1 MKICITGG
9 TGFIGGALASY
20 WQQQGHDVTVITRR
34 QPEQYGQGDTKPQA
48 REGAAPFA
56 FLTWEQLAQPS
67 SRGIEVDAVVNL
79 AGTTLNQRWTGKA
92 KDSIMQ
98 SRLQATDLT
107 AKWVQSLDTKPEVVI
122 QGSAVGIYGA
132 SFTDTFD
139 ESSRSE
145 ADDFLAN
152 VTRRW
157 EAAAENGFQGIRLVK
172 LRTGVVLGNK
182 GGAYP
187 LMRLPILLGA
197 GGKIG
202 TGRQWV
208 PWIHIQDIVE
218 LIDFCVK
225 KSEIEGPINAVSP
238 NPVTNDEFGRIVSR
252 VHSRP
257 YWLPLPAFALK
268 TMLGEMSALLL
279 EGQKVLPQ
287 TAMQHG
293 FRFQYP
299 ELELAAADLKKRQ

>member
-1 MKICITGG
+1 MKVCITGG
-9 TGFIGGALASY
+9 TGFIGSALASF
-20 WQQQGHDVTVITRR
+20 WQQQGHEVTVITRR
-34 QPEQYGQGDTKPQA
+34 KPKQYDQSDPKPQTKQLTVPLA
-48 REGAAPFA
+48 Y
-56 FLTWEQLAQPS
+56 LTWEQLAQPS
-67 SRGIEVDAVVNL
+67 SSSIEVDAVVNL
-79 AGTTLNQRWTGKA
+79 AGTTLNQRWTDKA
-92 KDSIMQ
+92 KDSILQ

-107 AKWVQSLDTKPEVVI
+107 AKWVQSLNTKPKVVI
-122 QGSAVGIYGA
+122 QGSAVGIYGT
-132 SFTDTFD
+132 SLTDTFD
-139 ESSRSE
+139 ESAQPE

-157 EAAAENGFQGIRLVK
+157 EAAAEDGFQGIRLVK

-197 GGKIG
+197 GGRIG

-208 PWIHIQDIVE
+208 PWIHLHDIVE
-218 LIDFCVK
+218 LIDFCVMH
-225 KSEIEGPINAVSP
+225 SEVNGAVNAVSP
-238 NPVTNDEFGRIVSR
+238 NSVTNEEFGRIVSR
-252 VHSRP
+252 IHRRP

-287 TAMQHG
+287 KALQHG
-293 FRFQYP
+293 FRFQFP
-299 ELELAAADLKKRQ
+299 ELEAAAADLKKRQ